1 MGAAVGRSEAHIVKH
16 RPCIEKFVIEL
27 ETTTLSGERTPVI
40 DAARMMEQQPRLGVP
55 DELSD
60 LAGEPSV
67 RNADS
72 FERERL
78 FSRKCHSVSSWRMIL
93 ANSPSK
99 ARLAGD
105 CCSCVIL
112 AELCTC
118 TLICGQV
125 GTRWAE
131 DQGSG
136 RERKPILHP
145 KHVGWAAKRDYIP
158 MNFLAGISLTC
169 CAADRR
175 RHSTPARIK

>member
-93 ANSPSK
+93 VNSPSK

-118 TLICGQV
+118 TLICGQAAPQ
-125 GTRWAE
+125 R
-131 DQGSG
+131 G
-136 RERKPILHP
+136 RQ
-145 KHVGWAAKRDYIP
+145 
-158 MNFLAGISLTC
+158 C
-169 CAADRR
+169 CA
-175 RHSTPARIK
+175 TP